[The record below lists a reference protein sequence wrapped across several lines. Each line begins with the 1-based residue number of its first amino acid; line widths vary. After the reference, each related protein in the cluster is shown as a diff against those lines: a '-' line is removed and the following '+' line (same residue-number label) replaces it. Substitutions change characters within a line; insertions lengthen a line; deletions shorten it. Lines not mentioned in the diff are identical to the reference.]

1 MFQCL
6 ITAFV
11 LVLPTLTLNAI
22 ISGYP
27 LYPVLA
33 IKLPVPWA
41 LTPATYEVANTSV
54 QNFPLFAYSE
64 PYPMSLSNKL
74 THLFYVDNWY
84 LFSAAILNI
93 VGIVL
98 IIRNRTRKE
107 SICFAATGALALLG
121 LVMVIR
127 VPAARFSLGYIFAIP
142 VMAIAVSGRRW
153 LAYAFGASLCI
164 WGVMPLKT
172 LNRLDLLRLLAYCI
186 VLLLLI
192 FARWITSTR
201 AMVSAV
207 VVLMLFQYMRPLMD
221 AAHTL
226 WASTRTPSLLLV
238 PGRIP
243 VLAGSELRPVTKGG
257 VTLRQPIGYDQ
268 AQCWATEPPC
278 VPNDF
283 QASFG
288 TVLELRYRDP
298 ARGLAGGFVQ
308 TR

>member
-1 MFQCL
+1 
-6 ITAFV
+6 
-11 LVLPTLTLNAI
+11 
-22 ISGYP
+22 
-27 LYPVLA
+27 
-33 IKLPVPWA
+33 
-41 LTPATYEVANTSV
+41 
-54 QNFPLFAYSE
+54 
-64 PYPMSLSNKL
+64 MSLPNKL
-74 THLFYVDNWY
+74 IHLFYVDNWY

-98 IIRNRTRKE
+98 IIRTKSSKE

-121 LVMVIR
+121 VVMVVR

-142 VMAIAVSGRRW
+142 VLAIASSGRRW

-172 LNRLDLLRLLAYCI
+172 LNRLDLLRLLVYCA

-192 FARWITSTR
+192 FTRWITSTR
-201 AMVSAV
+201 AIVSTV

-243 VLAGSELRPVTKGG
+243 VLAGSELRRVTKGG

-298 ARGLAGGFVQ
+298 ERGLAGGFVQ